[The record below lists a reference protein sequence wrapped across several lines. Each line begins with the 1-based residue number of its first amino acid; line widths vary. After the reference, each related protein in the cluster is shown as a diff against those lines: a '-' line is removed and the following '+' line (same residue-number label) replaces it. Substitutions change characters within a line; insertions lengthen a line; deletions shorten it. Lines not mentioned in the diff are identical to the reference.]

1 MSWIYKGVVFTPEM
15 IPEGAVGFIY
25 EMTAIIDGKSVAYI
39 GKKSFA
45 LVTKKKLAKK
55 NAPADKRKKNYVKT
69 SKLNYE
75 NYFSSNVTLKQAHKD
90 KVPIKRNI
98 LHICYSKTELTYME
112 TKYQFVKGVL
122 ESDYY
127 LNGNI
132 LGRFYKQKY

>member
-39 GKKSFA
+39 GKKNFA

-55 NAPADKRKKNYVKT
+55 NAPVDKRKKNYVKT

-90 KVPIKRNI
+90 KIPIKRNI

>member
-15 IPEGAVGFIY
+15 IPEGAIGFIY

-39 GKKSFA
+39 GKKNFA

-55 NAPADKRKKNYVKT
+55 NVPIDKRKKNYVKT

-75 NYFSSNVTLKQAHKD
+75 NYFSSNVVLKQAHKD

-122 ESDYY
+122 ESDFY